1 MTRADLDSK
10 VGNATGSLDVDDYSR
25 DTLMNDFDDLQTNR
39 TAGHVLGPGVSHIAC
54 TGALST
60 LLDRWTL

>member
-10 VGNATGSLDVDDYSR
+10 VGNATGSLDVDDESR

-39 TAGHVLGPGVSHIAC
+39 TAGHVLGPGVSHLAC
-54 TGALST
+54 T
-60 LLDRWTL
+60 